1 MAEYSVPANTP
12 LNDDTVRALRA
23 DFPILSTVVNGN
35 PLVYLDSGATSQ
47 KPLQVLD
54 AERNFYLHANSAVHR
69 GAHTLA
75 VEATELF
82 EQARTTV
89 AAFVGARD
97 ENIVWTSNATEAL
110 NLVAY
115 SIGNAS
121 QGLGGEKAQ
130 RFALKPGDEILTT
143 EIEHHANLIPWQILA
158 QRTGATLKPIPATD
172 DGHIDYEAPKKSV
185 PSPSW
190 TPANPY
196 LTCR

>member
-23 DFPILSTVVNGN
+23 DFPILNTVVNGN

-121 QGLGGEKAQ
+121 QGLGGEKS
-130 RFALKPGDEILTT
+130 
-143 EIEHHANLIPWQILA
+143 
-158 QRTGATLKPIPATD
+158 PAFCPET
-172 DGHIDYEAPKKSV
+172 
-185 PSPSW
+185 
-190 TPANPY
+190 
-196 LTCR
+196 RR